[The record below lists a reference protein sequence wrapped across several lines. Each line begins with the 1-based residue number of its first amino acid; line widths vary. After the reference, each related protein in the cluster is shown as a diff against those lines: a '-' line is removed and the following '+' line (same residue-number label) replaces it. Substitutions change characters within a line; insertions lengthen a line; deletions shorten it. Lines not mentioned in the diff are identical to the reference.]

1 MISEPGGP
9 KSNHQEP
16 RGSTA
21 DCLTLIPKEIWKKS
35 NPQELAGST
44 YDRLTFLLNIFQ
56 LRTQNKITAPYMIN
70 TY

>member
-44 YDRLTFLLNIFQ
+44 YDQ
-56 LRTQNKITAPYMIN
+56 LRFVL
-70 TY
+70 